1 MPEQQIQFGG
11 LNTDISPNRLRSGT
25 SDTATNVEIQD
36 GELSKRRGFGF
47 LKTLSL
53 SISNMFT
60 VGFNNGDR
68 YNIVKAGS
76 KLYHNLIGTTTWTE
90 IVTTHTLS
98 SERGW
103 FYFWGDRLHYMD
115 SGGANRWH
123 PDVNLGV
130 AYKDGLP
137 KPISTLASAAA
148 GGAKEGVYHCHH
160 THFNRVTQEESVAS
174 SVQSASTP
182 SYISQGTGGIL
193 YGPTVLVTDYEF
205 DSFRFYCTIGFS
217 DLYGTISGKAYLE
230 REVDKAAASF
240 GLIKP
245 NSFLATA
252 PRMNPIGGE
261 PPGSMLGCYAGN
273 RAIYLRPFEDA
284 AEVEGQIFFSL
295 PGKPTMVPEEVI
307 YSAGSQITQVEPRP
321 YRGRITSDIDSQ
333 PVACCYGGG
342 IASIFT
348 NASTYQVQLDER
360 GRIKPV
366 KIHHGIGAQNDG
378 ACVGTTSA
386 VHHIQN
392 STWGVIGRGGWQDL
406 SRREFEGEVAALSA
420 KGTVTMAYYS
430 HREQVWAAA
439 GDTVLV
445 YDPNSGNGGALVK
458 WTLAGATIT
467 AMCEVAGDGTPTM
480 RLGCSDGAIYE
491 WPTANAYDVHESSS
505 ADFASSWVGYV
516 SQESFTRPT
525 RLETFQ
531 VFTRTG
537 CSGNMSIGTRAVQ
550 SPDNLP
556 TQQVIPASDI
566 SDNQI
571 TPIKTATGNT
581 NALFW
586 QIEFSSAALST
597 GSAKRWIV
605 TSLVSIT
612 E

>member
-11 LNTDISPNRLRSGT
+11 LNTDISPNRLPSG
-25 SDTATNVEIQD
+25 SADTATNVEIQD

-47 LKTLSL
+47 LHSL
-53 SISNMFT
+53 AGSISNMFT

-68 YNIVKAGS
+68 YNIVKAGT
-76 KLYHNLIGTTTWTE
+76 KLWQNKITTTSWAE
-90 IVTTHTLS
+90 ITTTHTLS
-98 SERGW
+98 SNRGW
-103 FYFWGDRLHYMD
+103 FYFWGDRLHYID

-123 PDVNLGV
+123 PSVNSGV

-137 KPISTLASAAA
+137 PPGSTLAVSGV

-160 THFNRVTQEESVAS
+160 THFNSVTQEESVAS
-174 SVQSASTP
+174 SVQSASTE
-182 SYISQGTGGIL
+182 SRVSEGDGGIA
-193 YGPTVLVTDYEF
+193 YGPTVLITDYEY
-205 DSFRFYCTIGFS
+205 DKFRIYCTIGLS
-217 DLYGTISGKAYLE
+217 DRYGVISGKAYVE
-230 REVDKAAASF
+230 REVAKAAASF
-240 GLIKP
+240 GLTKP

-261 PPGSMLGCYAGN
+261 PPGSVLGCYAGN
-273 RAIYLRPFEDA
+273 RAIYLRPTGFD
-284 AEVEGQIFFSL
+284 GQILFSL
-295 PGKPTMVPEEVI
+295 PGKPTMVPEEAI
-307 YSAGSQITQVEPRP
+307 YSAGGQITQVEPRP

-342 IASIFT
+342 IAAIFT
-348 NASTYQVQLDER
+348 DASTYLTQLDER

-378 ACVGTTSA
+378 ACVGTTSS

-392 STWGVIGRGGWQDL
+392 STWGVISRQSWRDL
-406 SRREFEGEVAALSA
+406 SRREFEGAVAELSA

-445 YDPNSGNGGALVK
+445 WDPNSGLNGALVK
-458 WTLAGATIT
+458 WTLAGQTIT

-480 RLGCSDGAIYE
+480 RLGCSDGDIYE
-491 WPTANAYDVHESSS
+491 WPRADGKPYDEP
-505 ADFASSWVGYV
+505 AGTDTDFATSWVGYV

-525 RLETFQ
+525 RLENFR

-537 CSGNMSIGTRAVQ
+537 CSDNMVIGTRAMQ
-550 SPDNLP
+550 SPDNPPAQKTFLP
-556 TQQVIPASDI
+556 KG
-566 SDNQI
+566 DN
-571 TPIKTATGNT
+571 TLTVFRTGVANT

-586 QIEFSSAALST
+586 QIEFSSAALSIE
-597 GSAKRWIV
+597 SAKRWIV